1 MGEAATMITLGR
13 TRPLGHFVLGVRFYL
28 TGLRLLFRHPSLLA
42 ISLIPI
48 GTTVLLL
55 TGIALVLGWK
65 AGALLTG
72 DAGGSLRQVVTVTV
86 FMAAMVLGY
95 FIYLPVARI
104 LLAPFSEALSRRA
117 EWLHTGVRPEMAG
130 HGWMSAMIE
139 GVRLVLFQ
147 IMVILITLGV
157 SAIFPPVAV
166 PLGVGVATLTC
177 SLDFCDIPLAIRG
190 WSLREKL
197 RLMANNPALSLGF
210 GSAVWLSLLVPG
222 VNILLLPAGVVGA
235 TVLVLELE
243 ASRRAGSQ
251 DAEPS

>member
-1 MGEAATMITLGR
+1 MGETATIITVGR
-13 TRPLGHFVLGVRFYL
+13 IRPVGHFVLGVRFYL
-28 TGLRLLFRHPSLLA
+28 TGLRLLFRYPSLLA

-48 GTTVLLL
+48 GSTVLLL

-65 AGALLTG
+65 AGALLAY
-72 DAGGSLRQVVTVTV
+72 DADGSLRQVITVTV
-86 FMAAMVLGY
+86 FMVAMVFGY

-117 EWLHTGVRPEMAG
+117 EWLHCGVRPETVG
-130 HGWMSAMIE
+130 RGWMSAMME

-147 IMVILITLGV
+147 LLVILVTLAVG
-157 SAIFPPVAV
+157 AIFPPVAI
-166 PLGVGVATLTC
+166 PLGVGVAIVTC

-197 RLMANNPALSLGF
+197 RLLATNPGLSLGF

-235 TVLVLELE
+235 TVLVVELE
-243 ASRRAGSQ
+243 ASRRAGGQES
-251 DAEPS
+251 EPS